1 MPVDIARTGAT
12 GKARK
17 SDWTEMPRARVGTW
31 ASIAFMEG
39 SIRTDR
45 WPVSLRGCA
54 GCLLWAVFA
63 LTGSA
68 RAGEPPDLLPVA
80 QRADAIQVYKAQRRM
95 ELLRAGRIIA
105 TYRIALGDAPVGHKR
120 QQGDEKTPEG
130 DYRITYR
137 NPRSRFHLSLRV
149 SYPNEADRRQA
160 RARGVDPGGDIMIHG
175 ATPPGYRG
183 DWTDGCIAVTNAEMD
198 EIWRRVPVGTPI
210 RIIP

>member
-1 MPVDIARTGAT
+1 MARMMASI
-12 GKARK
+12 RK
-17 SDWTEMPRARVGTW
+17 GRPRAGL
-31 ASIAFMEG
+31 G
-39 SIRTDR
+39 
-45 WPVSLRGCA
+45 GYA
-54 GCLLWAVFA
+54 GWWLWALLVLA
-63 LTGSA
+63 DGA
-68 RAGEPPDLLPVA
+68 WAVEPPDLLPVA

-120 QQGDEKTPEG
+120 QRGDEKTPEG